1 MHLSKNINNF
11 YTTFL
16 FSSILFLLSCGNSE
30 EFTIN
35 GKAQNA
41 DKISK
46 VYLFAADS
54 TGNMRAVDSTFL
66 NEDKEFKLKYS
77 SVQPRFYQ
85 LIIGE
90 NSYMIIA
97 KNGNKINFETDF
109 KNPSKAYEAKGSEEE
124 QQITSFN
131 KILDQYSQ
139 SSSALAKDFTYQIQ
153 ADTLKRDSL
162 IEAFTKESKKLS
174 KPFMAK
180 AYAFIQENKDALTS
194 FFAANII
201 LGVDPVTYELPII
214 NYAEE
219 VKSKFPDNR
228 DVQLFVKQ
236 MELQKKIAIGAQ
248 APDISL
254 PDTNGN
260 EKKLSAQK
268 GKYVLIDFWA
278 SWCLPCREE
287 NPNIVKMYQQYKDK
301 GFTVFG
307 VSLDDNVAAWKKA
320 IEDDQLS
327 WTHVSE
333 LKQWDSMAAKD
344 YQVNA
349 IPASFILNKE
359 GKIIAKNL
367 RGDELAAFLSRT
379 LN

>member
-1 MHLSKNINNF
+1 MYDFKKSSVLKIIILTAITVFNSCTNN
-11 YTTFL
+11 
-16 FSSILFLLSCGNSE
+16 N
-30 EFTIN
+30 EFVIN
-35 GKAQNA
+35 GKAVNA
-41 DKISK
+41 EKVNK

-66 NEDKEFKLKYS
+66 NEDQEFKLKYA

-85 LIIGE
+85 LIIGD

-109 KNPSKAYEAKGSEEE
+109 RNPNKAYEAKGSEEE
-124 QQITSFN
+124 KEITAFN

-139 SSSALAKDFTYQIQ
+139 SSNALAKDYTYQIQ

-162 IEAFTKESKKLS
+162 IEAFTKQSKNLA

-248 APDISL
+248 APEIAL
-254 PDTNGN
+254 PDTNGK
-260 EKKLSAQK
+260 EEKLSSHK
-268 GKYVLIDFWA
+268 GKYVLVDFWA
-278 SWCLPCREE
+278 SWCAPCREE
-287 NPNIVKMYQQYKDK
+287 NPNIVKLHQKFKEK

-307 VSLDDNVAAWKKA
+307 VSLDDNTDAWKKA
-320 IEDDQLS
+320 IADDHLY
-327 WTHVSE
+327 WTQVSE
-333 LKQWDSMAAKD
+333 LKQWDTKAAKD

-367 RGDELAAFLSRT
+367 RGEDLEAFLSRT